1 MQSPANAELLSAL
14 EVDVSLI
21 STGDTLDADGAWA
34 DASAADLP
42 ETEGEQGVQLV
53 IFKSNDD
60 LRQEMFAMLL
70 IHIIRTAWLSD
81 GIDLYLREYRVL
93 STSPSSGLVEVV
105 PDSSSIDSLKKSNG
119 CLSLT
124 KHFEATFG
132 VGSAAYDRAVSAYI
146 NSLAGYSLLSYLL
159 NIKDRHNGNILL
171 QRDGHIVH
179 IDFGFFLSI
188 APGGITFES
197 APFKMTRDFHELVG
211 PNAMNNPRWAGV
223 PVLLSSCIRSGL
235 NISLCCSSYA
245 KLVDLMTQGMISVRK
260 HVARILTLVQVQH
273 CSFTPCPLGP
283 LHFLSPPLLDFTW
296 FALSCSER
304 STSWGL
310 PIPASS
316 LGNAPLTTCMQG
328 APPPPT

>member
-105 PDSSSIDSLKKSNG
+105 PDSSRPL
-119 CLSLT
+119 
-124 KHFEATFG
+124 
-132 VGSAAYDRAVSAYI
+132 R
-146 NSLAGYSLLSYLL
+146 
-159 NIKDRHNGNILL
+159 R
-171 QRDGHIVH
+171 
-179 IDFGFFLSI
+179 
-188 APGGITFES
+188 
-197 APFKMTRDFHELVG
+197 
-211 PNAMNNPRWAGV
+211 
-223 PVLLSSCIRSGL
+223 
-235 NISLCCSSYA
+235 
-245 KLVDLMTQGMISVRK
+245 
-260 HVARILTLVQVQH
+260 VQL
-273 CSFTPCPLGP
+273 F
-283 LHFLSPPLLDFTW
+283 
-296 FALSCSER
+296 
-304 STSWGL
+304 STS
-310 PIPASS
+310 
-316 LGNAPLTTCMQG
+316 
-328 APPPPT
+328 

>member
-171 QRDGHIVH
+171 Q
-179 IDFGFFLSI
+179 
-188 APGGITFES
+188 
-197 APFKMTRDFHELVG
+197 VG
-211 PNAMNNPRWAGV
+211 VWLGCSLYSNP
-223 PVLLSSCIRSGL
+223 
-235 NISLCCSSYA
+235 
-245 KLVDLMTQGMISVRK
+245 
-260 HVARILTLVQVQH
+260 
-273 CSFTPCPLGP
+273 
-283 LHFLSPPLLDFTW
+283 
-296 FALSCSER
+296 
-304 STSWGL
+304 
-310 PIPASS
+310 
-316 LGNAPLTTCMQG
+316 
-328 APPPPT
+328 